1 MTMKTYRS
9 RILGALSAT
18 LTALLL
24 TAPVLALTSPP
35 SFSPRQLQLQAVN
48 TIRKT
53 VNFSD
58 ANIGAG
64 VKIAAIPQNAYIV
77 GLRCYVTTAFNAA
90 TTNVLTIGTTATGT
104 DILAGGTTANT
115 NCNPASTGNQPLD
128 SAAGIGLGVT
138 SAAATG
144 AQGGFDLF
152 VRYTQTGTA
161 ATTGKVTY
169 IITYVPDNDQ

>member
-1 MTMKTYRS
+1 MKTLRS
-9 RILGALSAT
+9 RILGALSVA
-18 LTALLL
+18 LTAFVF
-24 TAPVLALTSPP
+24 TVPVLALTSPP
-35 SFSPRQLQLQAVN
+35 SFSPRELPLQ
-48 TIRKT
+48 TTHYFRKT
-53 VNFSD
+53 VNFND
-58 ANIGAG
+58 ANISAG
-64 VKIAAIPQNAYIV
+64 VKFAAIPQNAYIT
-77 GLRCYVTTAFNAA
+77 GIRCYVTTAFNAV

-138 SAAATG
+138 AGTATG

-169 IITYVPDNDQ
+169 VISYVPNNDQ